1 MCNSDSFLVGLVNLA
16 KTYLFELFYSTQLC
30 ASCICC
36 LKCWLYLTTFRHGPQ
51 PSCFKGNAPCCM
63 VPTSLS
69 SVAASAGFTVIL
81 INRRTRNAFFF
92 FFFFLSVK
100 SQDLES
106 QFCPSCC
113 WQSYILNPG
122 QLHKPQFSVTSAQ
135 TRGLQQPHRMLREQ
149 AQVVQALHRKLPTA
163 ESLMNLMKHALVF
176 SVTISISS
184 PLLKG
189 ILILN

>member
-1 MCNSDSFLVGLVNLA
+1 MCLLHMLLKVLIIPNNLQTWA
-16 KTYLFELFYSTQLC
+16 AAILLQRECSLLHGTNILELCGCSSRFHSHSYKQKNQK
-30 ASCICC
+30 C
-36 LKCWLYLTTFRHGPQ
+36 L
-51 PSCFKGNAPCCM
+51 
-63 VPTSLS
+63 
-69 SVAASAGFTVIL
+69 
-81 INRRTRNAFFF
+81 

-189 ILILN
+189 ILMLN